1 MPKSNSPI
9 PSPVKTSGGGGL
21 FPIALPICAL
31 VALAGI
37 LDPNSLASV
46 AGSILSTVFRALDWF
61 FMAVVTAILVLTLWL
76 ALSQYGRIK
85 LGGPDDEPEF
95 SYPSWLAM
103 LFAAGMGV
111 GLLFWGV
118 AEPLMHFSG
127 APGEQPGTPQA
138 ARHALTVTLF
148 HWSLHA
154 WGVYCM
160 GALVLAYFG
169 FRKGTPYL
177 PGAPLRSEFSGGWVK
192 PTAWLADLLAVI
204 AVALGVAGSI
214 GLGVFQLQ
222 SGLHVLVGTD
232 PQSTLLTVSILAFLI
247 LCYMAPLTTDLDKG
261 VKWLSNGNMIVAILV
276 LLFVLFAGPTAFLFR
291 TFITA
296 FGDYLNGVFAI
307 SFQLY
312 PFADVGPWLQNWTL
326 TYWFWWIAWAPF
338 VGVFIARIS
347 RGRTIREFVT
357 GVIVVPSVFSVLW
370 FSVFGGTGI
379 YQELYGQGGMVKLVR
394 EDVSTALFALF
405 DRFPLSDLLNGTA
418 LGLSFIFLVTSVVSA
433 AFVLGMFTSRG
444 SLNPSVGQKLAWG
457 AVLGGLGTALTL
469 SGNVQAVQKVA
480 FIGAIPYTLIILL
493 QITAFLRAL
502 FAESETAE
510 SEPKE
515 KP

>member
-1 MPKSNSPI
+1 MPKSDSPI
-9 PSPVKTSGGGGL
+9 PSPVKNSGGGGL

-85 LGGPDDEPEF
+85 LGSPEDEPEF

-232 PQSTLLTVSILAFLI
+232 PQSTMLTVSLLAFLI
-247 LCYMAPLTTDLDKG
+247 LCYMAPLMTDLDKG

-312 PFADVGPWLQNWTL
+312 PFADIGPWLQNWTL

-370 FSVFGGTGI
+370 FSVFGGDLPGTLWSGRN
-379 YQELYGQGGMVKLVR
+379 GQ
-394 EDVSTALFALF
+394 
-405 DRFPLSDLLNGTA
+405 
-418 LGLSFIFLVTSVVSA
+418 
-433 AFVLGMFTSRG
+433 
-444 SLNPSVGQKLAWG
+444 VG
-457 AVLGGLGTALTL
+457 
-469 SGNVQAVQKVA
+469 
-480 FIGAIPYTLIILL
+480 P
-493 QITAFLRAL
+493 
-502 FAESETAE
+502 
-510 SEPKE
+510 
-515 KP
+515 

>member
-1 MPKSNSPI
+1 MSKPDSSNPLSVKSN
-9 PSPVKTSGGGGL
+9 GGGGL
-21 FPIALPICAL
+21 FPIGFLICAL
-31 VALAGI
+31 VALGGI
-37 LDPNSLASV
+37 LDPAGMASGAGLILA
-46 AGSILSTVFRALDWF
+46 TVFRALDWF
-61 FMAVVTAILVLTLWL
+61 FMAAVTTLLILVLWL
-76 ALSQYGRIK
+76 AFGRYGTIK
-85 LGGPDDEPEF
+85 LGGPEDKPEF

-127 APGEQPGTPQA
+127 APGNQPGTPPA
-138 ARHALTVTLF
+138 ARQAMTITLF

-154 WGVYCM
+154 WAVYCV
-160 GALVLAYFG
+160 GGLVMAYFG

-177 PGAPLRSEFSGGWVK
+177 PGAPLRSALSGKWVK
-192 PTAWLADLLAVI
+192 PTAWLADLFAVI

-232 PQSTLLTVSILAFLI
+232 LQSTMITASILAVLI
-247 LCYMAPLTTDLDKG
+247 ICYMAPLVTDLDKG
-261 VKWLSNGNMIVAILV
+261 VKWLSNGNMLIAILV
-276 LLFVLFAGPTAFLFR
+276 MLFVLFAGPTAFLLR
-291 TFITA
+291 TFVTA
-296 FGDYLNGVFAI
+296 FGDYITGFVAL

-312 PFADVGPWLQNWTL
+312 PFTDIGPWLQNWTL

-357 GVIVVPSVFSVLW
+357 GVMFVPSVFSVLW
-370 FSVFGGTGI
+370 FSVFGGTGL
-379 YQELYGQGGMVKLVR
+379 YEELQGQGGIVKLVR
-394 EDVSTALFALF
+394 QDVSTALFALF
-405 DRFPLSDLLNGTA
+405 DRLPLSEVLNGTA
-418 LGLSFIFLVTSVVSA
+418 LLLSFIFLVTSVVSA
-433 AFVLGMFTSRG
+433 AYVLGMFTSQG

-457 AVLGGLGTALTL
+457 AALGGLGTALTL
-469 SGNVQAVQKVA
+469 SGNVDAVRTVA
-480 FIGAIPYTLIILL
+480 FIGAIPFTLIIFL
-493 QITAFLRAL
+493 QIGSLLIAL
-502 FAESETAE
+502 FGEKEKE
-510 SEPKE
+510 KE

>member
-1 MPKSNSPI
+1 M
-9 PSPVKTSGGGGL
+9 
-21 FPIALPICAL
+21 
-31 VALAGI
+31 
-37 LDPNSLASV
+37 
-46 AGSILSTVFRALDWF
+46 
-61 FMAVVTAILVLTLWL
+61 LTLWL

-232 PQSTLLTVSILAFLI
+232 PSINSPHRQPPGFSHSLLH
-247 LCYMAPLTTDLDKG
+247 
-261 VKWLSNGNMIVAILV
+261 
-276 LLFVLFAGPTAFLFR
+276 GPPDDR
-291 TFITA
+291 
-296 FGDYLNGVFAI
+296 
-307 SFQLY
+307 
-312 PFADVGPWLQNWTL
+312 
-326 TYWFWWIAWAPF
+326 
-338 VGVFIARIS
+338 S
-347 RGRTIREFVT
+347 R
-357 GVIVVPSVFSVLW
+357 
-370 FSVFGGTGI
+370 
-379 YQELYGQGGMVKLVR
+379 
-394 EDVSTALFALF
+394 
-405 DRFPLSDLLNGTA
+405 
-418 LGLSFIFLVTSVVSA
+418 
-433 AFVLGMFTSRG
+433 
-444 SLNPSVGQKLAWG
+444 
-457 AVLGGLGTALTL
+457 
-469 SGNVQAVQKVA
+469 
-480 FIGAIPYTLIILL
+480 
-493 QITAFLRAL
+493 
-502 FAESETAE
+502 
-510 SEPKE
+510 
-515 KP
+515 

>member
-1 MPKSNSPI
+1 MSKNDSPI

-21 FPIALPICAL
+21 FQISLPICAL

-37 LDPNSLASV
+37 LDPAGMASA
-46 AGSILSTVFRALDWF
+46 AGAILSTVFGALDWF
-61 FMAVVTAILVLTLWL
+61 FMTVVTALLILTLWL
-76 ALSQYGRIK
+76 GFGRFGRLK

-127 APGEQPGTPQA
+127 APEYKPGTPPA
-138 ARHALTVTLF
+138 ARHAMTVTLF

-154 WGVYCM
+154 WAVYGI

-177 PGAPLRSEFSGGWVK
+177 PGAPLRYALTGRWVNSV
-192 PTAWLADLLAVI
+192 AWLADLLAVI
-204 AVALGVAGSI
+204 AVAMGVAGSI

-232 PQSTLLTVSILAFLI
+232 LQSTLVTASILGVLV

-261 VKWLSNGNMIVAILV
+261 VKWLSNGNMVIAVLV
-276 LLFVLFAGPTAFLFR
+276 MVFVLVAGPTAFLFR

-296 FGDYLNGVFAI
+296 FGDYLTGVVAL

-312 PFADVGPWLQNWTL
+312 PFTDVGPWLQNWTL

-347 RGRTIREFVT
+347 RGRTIREFVI
-357 GVIVVPSVFSVLW
+357 GVLFVPSVFSILW
-370 FSVFGGTGI
+370 FSVFGGTGL
-379 YQELYGQGGMVKLVR
+379 YEELHGQGGIVKLVR

-405 DRFPLSDLLNGTA
+405 DRLPLSNLLNGTA
-418 LGLSFIFLVTSVVSA
+418 LALSFIFLVTSVVSA
-433 AFVLGMFTSRG
+433 AFVLGMFTSHG

-469 SGNVQAVQKVA
+469 SGNVDAVRTVA

-493 QITAFLRAL
+493 QIVALLRSLAV
-502 FAESETAE
+502 ETE
-510 SEPKE
+510 KE
-515 KP
+515 QS